1 MEQSRK
7 CTNEHCD
14 VGLVKGLDC
23 NEGND
28 PISECPFWQ
37 KTKEQLDAIEPSA
50 EQNPIDTTIYS
61 LSWTGN
67 ALGSQSLKILT
78 ERGTPFIVGV
88 IGENNSG
95 KTTFLRLLYLLL
107 RNGKTMET
115 WKFAGSYTFMA
126 WENVARF
133 LEFNERNKIA
143 FPPHTSMSDGRN
155 DGLLHLSMK
164 NKSRFKDFV
173 FTDTTGEWFREWA
186 KNANAPDAEGAKWIH
201 NNADVFVFFIDCE
214 ALIEKK
220 WKAERSISNLMLRLK
235 DNLDNRKVAVLWS
248 KADKFKEVKTP
259 IIKKL
264 ERNLKANFENYQ
276 EFKASVY
283 DQDGYST
290 ILEIMNW
297 LVLPEKM
304 ELTFIPREE
313 YEDDYFLNYHKQFQT
328 D

>member
-1 MEQSRK
+1 MEQNRK

-23 NEGND
+23 NDGND
-28 PISECPFWQ
+28 PISDCPFWQ
-37 KTKEQLDAIEPSA
+37 KTMEQLESIEPSV
-50 EQNPIDTTIYS
+50 ETNPIDNKYS

-67 ALGSQSLKILT
+67 ALGSHSLKVLT

-88 IGENNSG
+88 IGENDSG

-107 RNGKTMET
+107 RNGKSLKT
-115 WKFAGSYTFMA
+115 WRFAGSYTFRA
-126 WENVARF
+126 WENVTRF
-133 LEFNERNKIA
+133 LEFNDNNKIA

-164 NKSRFKDFV
+164 DKSRFKDFV

-186 KNANAPDAEGAKWIH
+186 KNANSKNADGAKWIH
-201 NNADVFVFFIDCE
+201 NNADVFIFFIDCE
-214 ALIEKK
+214 ALIEQK

-248 KADKFKEVKTP
+248 KSDKYKDIQAS

-264 ERNLKANFENYQ
+264 EKSLKANFDNYK
-276 EFKASVY
+276 EFKISAY
-283 DQDGYST
+283 DNETHEIALD
-290 ILEIMNW
+290 IMNW
-297 LVLPEKM
+297 LVQPEKM
-304 ELTFIPREE
+304 ALTFIPRAE
-313 YEDDYFLNYHKQFQT
+313 YEEDYFLNYHKQFQN